1 MIIRYLF
8 SLLFWLHYSSKPEE
22 SIKIR
27 RRYCHSIQRTYY
39 HNRHGL
45 AQNPG
50 CPCGQARQKLQNLV
64 QNGYCTYP
72 SPPRLLSSRTD
83 STGTLLANNTRG
95 SRWWFGH
102 WPPTA
107 LVLVCIVFSGSG
119 FYVGC
124 PSWSIL
130 PILVRAWD
138 RHNCCYG
145 EWVTEQLISLRFTF
159 NNKFGHHDRFST

>member
-27 RRYCHSIQRTYY
+27 RRYCHSIQRTYC

-50 CPCGQARQKLQNLV
+50 CPCGQARQKLQNLI
-64 QNGYCTYP
+64 QNGYCTFP
-72 SPPRLLSSRTD
+72 SPPHLLSSRTD
-83 STGTLLANNTRG
+83 STGTLLPAGQQYQRQSLVIWTLTSDRSG
-95 SRWWFGH
+95 TSLHSIFWLRVLCRMPFLKH
-102 WPPTA
+102 PPHFIPGLGPA
-107 LVLVCIVFSGSG
+107 QL
-119 FYVGC
+119 
-124 PSWSIL
+124 SI
-130 PILVRAWD
+130 
-138 RHNCCYG
+138 
-145 EWVTEQLISLRFTF
+145 TEQLISLRFTF

>member
-1 MIIRYLF
+1 MF

-27 RRYCHSIQRTYY
+27 RRYCHSIQRTYC
-39 HNRHGL
+39 HNRHGVL
-45 AQNPG
+45 HRTLDVMPLWTSSPETTES
-50 CPCGQARQKLQNLV
+50 CPE
-64 QNGYCTYP
+64 
-72 SPPRLLSSRTD
+72 RLLHLPLSSSFAQQSHRFHWYPAGQQYQRQSLVIWTLTSD
-83 STGTLLANNTRG
+83 RSGTI
-95 SRWWFGH
+95 
-102 WPPTA
+102 
-107 LVLVCIVFSGSG
+107 VCIVFSGSG